1 MGKTPIYSKW
11 TWECELPEPFDDD
24 SVNKRRKDVFSQYNY
39 TKSPVATLHGP
50 TLRGIFAY
58 MDIETGRKK
67 GGIGTLGNQTVV
79 EYHANSGEI
88 QIALYD
94 PDSGGI
100 RITCFKPPYNAA
112 SAYTLSSGSRT
123 GTAVFLAIMETAL
136 KESEFQKQYQECK
149 KRKEEQT

>member
-39 TKSPVATLHGP
+39 TKAPVATLHGP

-67 GGIGTLGNQTVV
+67 RRDRNAGQSDGCGIPCEQRR
-79 EYHANSGEI
+79 
-88 QIALYD
+88 D
-94 PDSGGI
+94 PD
-100 RITCFKPPYNAA
+100 RF
-112 SAYTLSSGSRT
+112 
-123 GTAVFLAIMETAL
+123 V
-136 KESEFQKQYQECK
+136 
-149 KRKEEQT
+149 